1 MSGHGSRNGKTRS
14 SIAEESAI
22 SVAKAKFDLLV
33 VGGGINGAGV
43 ARDAAGRGL
52 RTLLCE
58 QHDLAAHTSSASTK
72 LIHGGL
78 RYLEFYD
85 FRLVRKSL
93 REREIVIDAA
103 PHIVRPMRFV
113 LPHDA
118 HLRPVWMIRAG
129 LFLYD
134 HLARRRRLA
143 GSEGVDLRRHPAG
156 APLDPR
162 YTRGFVYSDAWVDDA
177 RLVVLTAMDAREHG
191 ATILTRTR
199 CARLERTGDLWTATL
214 ERADGGEMRVEAAAV
229 VNATGPWVDRFLDG
243 STPLPARRHP
253 RIVKGSHIVV
263 PRIFDHEFAYIFQAP
278 DRRIVFAIP
287 YQREFTLIGT
297 TERDYQGDLAT
308 PAIEAPE
315 VDYLLAMANRYFRG
329 ELTRAD
335 VRWTFAGLR
344 PLLAD
349 PADVATSVTR
359 DYLLDLEM
367 QGPPLLSIYGGKL
380 TTYRR
385 LAEDVLD
392 DLATRLGWP
401 RRHWTAGAT
410 LPGGDIAGADF
421 PAFLLEIRATYPRM
435 PASLLERLAAAY
447 GTRVRQVLEGAQS
460 PSELGEEVLPGLH
473 QHEIEYLRGE
483 EWAVTAEDILY
494 RRSKLALHLPVDA
507 QARLDDW
514 LARHPRADSTGPALV

>member
-1 MSGHGSRNGKTRS
+1 MRDGRGKC
-14 SIAEESAI
+14 
-22 SVAKAKFDLLV
+22 DLLV

-52 RTLLCE
+52 RTMLCE

-93 REREIVIDAA
+93 REREIIIESA

-118 HLRPVWMIRAG
+118 HLRPAWMIRAG

-134 HLARRRRLA
+134 HLARRRRLP

-156 APLDPR
+156 APLAPR
-162 YTRGFVYSDAWVDDA
+162 YTKGFVYSDAWVDDA
-177 RLVVLTAMDAREHG
+177 RLVVLTAMDARAHG
-191 ATILTRTR
+191 ARILTRTR
-199 CARLERTGDLWTATL
+199 CTRLERQGGLWLATL
-214 ERADGGEMRVEAAAV
+214 VRADGSETRVEASAV

-243 STPLPARRHP
+243 STPVPARRHP

-263 PRIFDHEFAYIFQAP
+263 PRLFDHDFAYIFQAP
-278 DRRIVFAIP
+278 DGRIVFAIP
-287 YQREFTLIGT
+287 YEREYTLIGT
-297 TERDYQGDLAT
+297 TERDYQDDLAT
-308 PAIEAPE
+308 PGIETAE
-315 VDYLLAMANRYFRG
+315 VDYLLEMANRYFQRT
-329 ELTRAD
+329 LARTD
-335 VRWTFAGLR
+335 VRWSFAGLR

-349 PADVATSVTR
+349 PSDVATSVTR
-359 DYLLDLEM
+359 DYVLDVDD

-392 DLATRLGWP
+392 MLALRLGWS
-401 RRHWTAGAT
+401 RQHWTAGAA

-421 PAFLLEIRATYPRM
+421 GAFLDELRKAYPRL
-435 PASLLERLAAAY
+435 PAALLGRLAAAY
-447 GTRVRQVLEGAQS
+447 GTRVDGLLGVARSTE
-460 PSELGEEVLPGLH
+460 ELGEEVLPGLH
-473 QHEIEYLRGE
+473 QREIEYLRSE

-494 RRSKLALHLPVDA
+494 RRSKLALHLPADA
-507 QARLDDW
+507 AERLDDW
-514 LARHPRADSTGPALV
+514 LARHPRADSPGPALV

>member
-1 MSGHGSRNGKTRS
+1 MREGR
-14 SIAEESAI
+14 
-22 SVAKAKFDLLV
+22 AKYDLLV
-33 VGGGINGAGV
+33 VGGGVNGAGV

-93 REREIVIDAA
+93 REREIVIESA
-103 PHIVRPMRFV
+103 PHIVRPLRFV

-118 HLRPVWMIRAG
+118 HLRPAWMIRAG

-134 HLARRRRLA
+134 HLARRRRLP

-177 RLVVLTAMDAREHG
+177 RLVVLTAMDARAHG
-191 ATILTRTR
+191 ARILTRTR
-199 CARLERTGDLWTATL
+199 CARLERDGDLWLATL
-214 ERADGGEMRVEAAAV
+214 VRADGRETQVEASAV
-229 VNATGPWVDRFLDG
+229 VNATGPWVDRFLDS
-243 STPLPARRHP
+243 STPMPARRHP

-263 PRIFDHEFAYIFQAP
+263 PRLFDHEFAYIFQAP

-287 YQREFTLIGT
+287 YEREYTLIGT

-308 PAIEAPE
+308 PGIEMPE
-315 VDYLLAMANRYFRG
+315 VDYLLGMANRYFRRD
-329 ELTRAD
+329 LARTD
-335 VRWTFAGLR
+335 VRWSFAGLR

-349 PADVATSVTR
+349 PADIATSVTR
-359 DYLLDLEM
+359 DYVLDVEDR
-367 QGPPLLSIYGGKL
+367 GPPLLSIYGGKL

-392 DLATRLGWP
+392 MLAVRLGWS
-401 RRHWTAGAT
+401 RQHWTAGAV

-421 PAFLLEIRATYPRM
+421 GAFLHELRKKYPRI
-435 PASLLERLAAAY
+435 PATLLGRLAAAY
-447 GTRVRQVLEGAQS
+447 GTRVDSLLGVARS
-460 PSELGEEVLPGLH
+460 PLELGEEVLPGLH
-473 QHEIEYLRGE
+473 QREIEYLRSE

-494 RRSKLALHLPVDA
+494 RRSKLALHLPADA
-507 QARLDDW
+507 AARLDDW
-514 LARHPRADSTGPALV
+514 LARHPRADSSGPALV

>member
-1 MSGHGSRNGKTRS
+1 MREGHARY
-14 SIAEESAI
+14 
-22 SVAKAKFDLLV
+22 DLLV
-33 VGGGINGAGV
+33 VGGGVNGAGV

-93 REREIVIDAA
+93 REREIVLNSA

-118 HLRPVWMIRAG
+118 HLRPAWMIRAG

-134 HLARRRRLA
+134 HLARRRRLP

-162 YTRGFVYSDAWVDDA
+162 YTKGFVYSDAWVDDA

-199 CARLERTGDLWTATL
+199 CERLERTADGWLATL
-214 ERADGGEMRVEAAAV
+214 VRADGGEFQVVANAV
-229 VNATGPWVDRFLDG
+229 VNATGPWVDRFLDS

-263 PRIFDHEFAYIFQAP
+263 PRLFEHDFAYIFQAP

-287 YQREFTLIGT
+287 YEREYTLIGT
-297 TERDYQGDLAT
+297 TERDYQDDLAT
-308 PAIEAPE
+308 PEIETPE
-315 VDYLLAMANRYFRG
+315 VDYLLEMANRYFQRD
-329 ELTRAD
+329 LTRAD
-335 VRWTFAGLR
+335 VCWSFAGLR

-349 PADVATSVTR
+349 PSDVATSVTR
-359 DYLLDLEM
+359 DYVLDIED

-392 DLATRLGWP
+392 DLAARLDWP
-401 RRHWTAGAT
+401 RQHWTEGAI
-410 LPGGDIAGADF
+410 LPGGDIAGSDF
-421 PAFLLEIRATYPRM
+421 GAFLGGLRRKYQWMSTT
-435 PASLLERLAAAY
+435 LLDRLAAAY
-447 GTRVRQVLEGAQS
+447 GTRVNRLLGEAQS
-460 PSELGEEVLPGLH
+460 LRDLGEEVLPGLH
-473 QHEIEYLRGE
+473 EVEIEYLRSA

-507 QARLDDW
+507 TARLDDW
-514 LARHPRADSTGPALV
+514 LARHPRAESAGPVLV

>member
-1 MSGHGSRNGKTRS
+1 MTGVRHD
-14 SIAEESAI
+14 
-22 SVAKAKFDLLV
+22 VDLLV

-93 REREIVIDAA
+93 REREVVINSA

-118 HLRPVWMIRAG
+118 HLRPAWMIRAG

-134 HLARRRRLA
+134 HLARRRRLP
-143 GSEGVDLRRHPAG
+143 GSEGVDLRRHPVG

-162 YTRGFVYSDAWVDDA
+162 YTRGFIYSDAWVDDA

-199 CARLERTGDLWTATL
+199 CARLERTGDRWTATL
-214 ERADGGEMRVEAAAV
+214 TCADGGETRIEASAV
-229 VNATGPWVDRFLDG
+229 VNATGPWVDSFLDG
-243 STPLPARRHP
+243 ATPAPARRHP

-263 PRIFDHEFAYIFQAP
+263 PRLFEHDFAYLFQAP

-287 YQREFTLIGT
+287 YEREFTLIGT
-297 TERDYQGDLAT
+297 TERDYHGDLAT
-308 PAIEAPE
+308 PAIETPE
-315 VDYLLAMANRYFRG
+315 VDYLLAMANRYFRS
-329 ELTRAD
+329 ELSRDD

-349 PADVATSVTR
+349 PSDVATSVTR
-359 DYLLDLEM
+359 DYVIDVED

-392 DLATRLGWP
+392 ELAPRLGWP
-401 RRHWTAGAT
+401 RLHWTADAT

-421 PAFLLEIRATYPRM
+421 PGFLRDLRAACPRM
-435 PASLLERLAAAY
+435 PESLLDRLAAAY
-447 GTRVRQVLEGAQS
+447 GTRVWRLLGDARMPTDLGA
-460 PSELGEEVLPGLH
+460 EVLAGLH
-473 QHEIEYLRGE
+473 EREIEYLRDE

-494 RRSKLALHLPVDA
+494 RRSKLALHLPADA
-507 QARLDDW
+507 TALLDDW
-514 LARHPRADSTGPALV
+514 LVRHPRAGSAGPVLV

>member
-1 MSGHGSRNGKTRS
+1 MREGRDRY
-14 SIAEESAI
+14 
-22 SVAKAKFDLLV
+22 DLLV

-93 REREIVIDAA
+93 REREILIESA

-118 HLRPVWMIRAG
+118 HLRPAWMIRAG

-134 HLARRRRLA
+134 HLARRRRLP

-162 YTRGFVYSDAWVDDA
+162 YTKGFVYSDAWVDDA
-177 RLVVLTAMDAREHG
+177 RLVVITAMDARERG

-199 CARLERTGDLWTATL
+199 CSRLERKGDRWTATL
-214 ERADGGEMRVEAAAV
+214 TSLDGGETRVEANAV
-229 VNATGPWVDRFLDG
+229 VNATGPWVDRFLDA
-243 STPLPARRHP
+243 SSPVAARRHP

-263 PRIFDHEFAYIFQAP
+263 PRLFEHDFAYIFQAP

-287 YQREFTLIGT
+287 FEGDSTLIGT
-297 TERDYQGDLAT
+297 TERDYDSDLAT
-308 PAIEAPE
+308 PAIETAE
-315 VDYLLAMANRYFRG
+315 VDYLLAMANRYFRRD
-329 ELTRAD
+329 LARAD

-359 DYLLDLEM
+359 DYVLDLEDD
-367 QGPPLLSIYGGKL
+367 GPPLLSIYGGKL

-392 DLATRLGWP
+392 EMAPRLGWP
-401 RRHWTAGAT
+401 RLHWTAGAT

-421 PAFLLEIRATYPRM
+421 RGFRRNLHAEYPGLPDPLLDRI
-435 PASLLERLAAAY
+435 AAAY
-447 GTRVRQVLEGAQS
+447 GTRARRLLGDARTPTDLGA
-460 PSELGEEVLPGLH
+460 EVVTGLH
-473 QHEIEYLRGE
+473 EREIEYLRDE
-483 EWAVTAEDILY
+483 EWAVTADDILY
-494 RRSKLALHLPVDA
+494 RRSKLALHLPADA
-507 QARLDDW
+507 GARLEDW
-514 LARHPRADSTGPALV
+514 LARHPRARSAQLALV

>member
-1 MSGHGSRNGKTRS
+1 MREGQDRY
-14 SIAEESAI
+14 
-22 SVAKAKFDLLV
+22 DLLI
-33 VGGGINGAGV
+33 VGGGINGAGI

-93 REREIVIDAA
+93 REREILIESA

-118 HLRPVWMIRAG
+118 HLRPAWMIRAG

-134 HLARRRRLA
+134 HLARRRRLQGSA
-143 GSEGVDLRRHPAG
+143 GVNLRRHPAG

-162 YTRGFVYSDAWVDDA
+162 YTKGFVYSDAWVDDA
-177 RLVVLTAMDAREHG
+177 RLVVITAMDARERG

-199 CARLERTGDLWTATL
+199 CSRLERTGDCWTATL
-214 ERADGGEMRVEAAAV
+214 ASLDGGETRVEANAV

-243 STPLPARRHP
+243 SSPVAARRHP

-263 PRIFDHEFAYIFQAP
+263 PRLFEHDFAYIFQAP

-287 YQREFTLIGT
+287 FEGDCTLIGT
-297 TERDYQGDLAT
+297 TERDYDGDLAT
-308 PAIEAPE
+308 PAIETAE

-329 ELTRAD
+329 DLARTD

-359 DYLLDLEM
+359 DYVLDLEDE
-367 QGPPLLSIYGGKL
+367 GPPLLSIYGGKL

-392 DLATRLGWP
+392 EMAPRLGWP
-401 RRHWTAGAT
+401 RTHWTAGAA

-421 PAFLLEIRATYPRM
+421 RVFLRNLRAEYPGL
-435 PASLLERLAAAY
+435 PDPLLGRIAAAY
-447 GTRVRQVLEGAQS
+447 GTRARRLLGNSRTPTDLGA
-460 PSELGEEVLPGLH
+460 EVVKGLH
-473 QHEIEYLRGE
+473 EREIEYLRDE
-483 EWAVTAEDILY
+483 EWAVTADDILY
-494 RRSKLALHLPVDA
+494 RRSKLALHLPADA
-507 QARLDDW
+507 AVRLDDW
-514 LARHPRADSTGPALV
+514 LARHPRAGSAQPALV